1 MNSNCIAIDLG
12 ASSGRVIQGRLI
24 EGKFEL
30 REIHRFMNETVIED
44 GQLCWDLDLIF
55 NEILSGLIKC
65 KSFGIAPDS
74 IGIDSWGVDFVLLD
88 VNNEIIG
95 NPVAY
100 RDNRTDDIMDDVFN
114 LISKEGLYEKT
125 GIQFMQFNTLF
136 QLFALKAA
144 HPKDINGAKTLLF
157 LPDYINFLMTG
168 NLITEYTIASTSQ
181 LLNVHS
187 RDWDHELTELIN
199 DNRGMFNPLIQP
211 GVKIGKLSQNVED
224 NTGLTEVSVV
234 SVPSHDTASAVAAAP
249 TNGKNWAYIS
259 SGTWSLMGIEVDRPI
274 TSDVALKYNFTN
286 EGGVF
291 GTIRLLKNLMGLWL
305 FQEVKKLLG
314 RDYHYSELISEAS
327 ASEPFKFLVNP
338 NDQRFFNPENMI
350 DEIKSFC
357 RETGQSI
364 PQRPGEICR
373 CIFDSLAFQY
383 RQVLEELK
391 EVQNIPIYAVHVV
404 GGGSQN
410 ELLNQLCANATGLDV
425 YAGPVEATALGN
437 LMFQNI
443 SLGKIKTLG
452 EGRRIIKKSFD
463 IRKYSPMIKPELG
476 SKWQFFKGLVY

>member
-1 MNSNCIAIDLG
+1 
-12 ASSGRVIQGRLI
+12 
-24 EGKFEL
+24 
-30 REIHRFMNETVIED
+30 
-44 GQLCWDLDLIF
+44 
-55 NEILSGLIKC
+55 
-65 KSFGIAPDS
+65 
-74 IGIDSWGVDFVLLD
+74 
-88 VNNEIIG
+88 
-95 NPVAY
+95 
-100 RDNRTDDIMDDVFN
+100 
-114 LISKEGLYEKT
+114 
-125 GIQFMQFNTLF
+125 
-136 QLFALKAA
+136 
-144 HPKDINGAKTLLF
+144 LLF

-391 EVQNIPIYAVHVV
+391 EVQNIPIYAIHVV